1 MNIFPQLKLLPK
13 VDLHI
18 NLTGSIST
26 NLVFDLTN
34 ETSIIDLEEKMFQ
47 HNPKEYRE
55 SLKVPIRVL
64 KTKKNIV
71 LAINDLI
78 DRLEKNNVIYSEL
91 FLDLPLYKNVD
102 LDKLINYVLDVIKE
116 RNVNMNLVLCLSDIF
131 SKEENLEIINIF
143 EKYYNQGVNGLFFDK
158 SNMTNISDYSYIFDR
173 LKENNYPYIL
183 NLNSRI
189 TNQDYDIYTK
199 AKRVIYSLPNKD
211 DLILDELKNNDVLLE
226 FPLSSL
232 WEANIISG
240 IADSCLY
247 DLYLDNFNVCLT
259 SRDMTSLNTD
269 ILNEYCLLF
278 NNFDIKLLDLI
289 KINIKDLEIS
299 NIDPVIKEK
308 LIEKLRTESNELL

>member
-1 MNIFPQLKLLPK
+1 MFEQLKHLPK

-18 NLTGSIST
+18 NLTSSIST

-55 SLKVPIRVL
+55 SLKVPLRVL
-64 KTKKNIV
+64 KTKKNII
-71 LAINDLI
+71 LAVNDLI
-78 DRLEKNNVIYSEL
+78 DRLKENNVIYSEL

-102 LDKLINYVLDVIKE
+102 LDKLVSYVLDVIKE
-116 RNVNMNLVLCLSDIF
+116 REANINIVLCMSDIF
-131 SKEENLEIINIF
+131 TKEENLDVINVF

-158 SNMTNISDYSYIFDR
+158 SNMTNISDYKYIFDR
-173 LKENNYPYIL
+173 LKENNYPYII

-189 TNQDYDIYTK
+189 TNQDYEIYTN

-211 DLILDELKNNDVLLE
+211 DLILEELKKNDVLLE

-232 WEANIISG
+232 WEANIISD
-240 IADSCLY
+240 ISSSCIY
-247 DLYLDNFNVCLT
+247 ELYLNNYNVCLT

-269 ILNEYCLLF
+269 ILNEYCLLSSS
-278 NNFDIKLLDLI
+278 IL
-289 KINIKDLEIS
+289 S
-299 NIDPVIKEK
+299 
-308 LIEKLRTESNELL
+308 

>member
-1 MNIFPQLKLLPK
+1 MFEQLKLLPK

-34 ETSIIDLEEKMFQ
+34 ETSIIDLEDKMLQ

-78 DRLEKNNVIYSEL
+78 DRLERNNVIYSEL

-102 LDKLINYVLDVIKE
+102 VDKMVNYVLDVIKE
-116 RNVNMNLVLCLSDIF
+116 RNANINLVLCLSDIF
-131 SKEENLEIINIF
+131 SKEENLEVINVF
-143 EKYYNQGVNGLFFDK
+143 EKYYREGVNGLFFDK

-173 LKENNYPYIL
+173 LKKNDYPYIL
-183 NLNSRI
+183 NLNSQI
-189 TNQDYDIYTK
+189 TNQDYDIYTH
-199 AKRVIYSLPNKD
+199 AKRVIYSLPDRD
-211 DLILDELKNNDVLLE
+211 DIILEELKNNNVMLE

-232 WEANIISG
+232 WEANILSDIG
-240 IADSCLY
+240 DTCFY
-247 DLYLDNFNVCLT
+247 DLYLDNYDVCLT

-269 ILNEYCLLF
+269 MLNEYCLIF
-278 NNFDIKLLDLI
+278 NNSDIKLLDLI
-289 KINIKDLEIS
+289 KINIKVLETA
-299 NIDPVIKEK
+299 NIDNEIKEK

>member
-1 MNIFPQLKLLPK
+1 MFEQLKLLPK

-18 NLTGSIST
+18 NLTSSIST

-34 ETSIIDLEEKMFQ
+34 ETSIIDLEDKMFQ

-64 KTKKNIV
+64 KTKKNIM
-71 LAINDLI
+71 LAVNDLI
-78 DRLEKNNVIYSEL
+78 DRLEQNNVIYSEL

-102 LDKLINYVLDVIKE
+102 VDKLVSYVLDVINE
-116 RNVNMNLVLCLSDIF
+116 RQANINLVLCLSDIF
-131 SKEENLEIINIF
+131 SKEENLEVINVF

-173 LKENNYPYIL
+173 LKKNDYPYIL
-183 NLNSRI
+183 NLNSQI
-189 TNQDYDIYTK
+189 TNQDYDIYTH
-199 AKRVIYSLPNKD
+199 AKRVIYSLPDRD
-211 DLILDELKNNDVLLE
+211 DIILEELKNNNVMLE

-232 WEANIISG
+232 WEANILSDIG
-240 IADSCLY
+240 DTCFY
-247 DLYLDNFNVCLT
+247 DLYLENYDVCLT

-278 NNFDIKLLDLI
+278 NNYDIKLLDLI
-289 KINIKDLEIS
+289 KINIRDLETA
-299 NIDPVIKEK
+299 NIDNEKKEK

>member
-1 MNIFPQLKLLPK
+1 MFEQLKLLPK

-18 NLTGSIST
+18 NLTSSIST

-64 KTKKNIV
+64 KTKKNII

-78 DRLEKNNVIYSEL
+78 DRLEQNNVIYSEL

-102 LDKLINYVLDVIKE
+102 VEKLVNYVLDVIKE
-116 RNVNMNLVLCLSDIF
+116 RNANINLVLCLSDIF
-131 SKEENLEIINIF
+131 SKEENLEVINIF
-143 EKYYNQGVNGLFFDK
+143 EKYYNHGVNGLFFDK
-158 SNMTNISDYSYIFDR
+158 SNMTNISDYRYIFDR
-173 LKENNYPYIL
+173 LKDNNYPYIL
-183 NLNSRI
+183 NLNSKI
-189 TNQDYDIYTK
+189 TNQDYDIYTN
-199 AKRVIYSLPNKD
+199 AKRVIYSLPDKD
-211 DLILDELKNNDVLLE
+211 ELILNELKNNNVMLE

-232 WEANIISG
+232 WEANIISDIG
-240 IADSCLY
+240 SSCIY
-247 DLYLDNFNVCLT
+247 DLYLDNYNVCLT

-278 NNFDIKLLDLI
+278 NNFDIKLLDII
-289 KINIKDLEIS
+289 KINLKDLEES
-299 NIDPVIKEK
+299 VIDEEIKNK
-308 LIEKLRTESNELL
+308 LIDKLRTESNELL

>member
-1 MNIFPQLKLLPK
+1 
-13 VDLHI
+13 
-18 NLTGSIST
+18 
-26 NLVFDLTN
+26 
-34 ETSIIDLEEKMFQ
+34 MFQ

-55 SLKVPIRVL
+55 SLKVPLRVL
-64 KTKKNIV
+64 KTKKNII
-71 LAINDLI
+71 LAVNDLI
-78 DRLEKNNVIYSEL
+78 DRLKENNVIYSEL

-102 LDKLINYVLDVIKE
+102 LDKLVSYVLDVIKE
-116 RNVNMNLVLCLSDIF
+116 REANINLVLCMSDIF
-131 SKEENLEIINIF
+131 TKEENLDVINVF

-158 SNMTNISDYSYIFDR
+158 SNMTNISDYKYIFDR
-173 LKENNYPYIL
+173 LKENNYPYII

-189 TNQDYDIYTK
+189 TNQDYEIYTN

-211 DLILDELKNNDVLLE
+211 DLILEELKKNDVLLE

-232 WEANIISG
+232 WEANIISD
-240 IADSCLY
+240 IASSCIY
-247 DLYLDNFNVCLT
+247 ELYLNNYNVCLT

-289 KINIKDLEIS
+289 KINLKDLEKS
-299 NIDPVIKEK
+299 VIDDKIKNE

>member
-1 MNIFPQLKLLPK
+1 MFEQLKHLPK

-18 NLTGSIST
+18 NLTSSIST

-55 SLKVPIRVL
+55 SLKVPLRVL
-64 KTKKNIV
+64 KTKKNII
-71 LAINDLI
+71 LAVNDLI
-78 DRLEKNNVIYSEL
+78 DRLKENNVIYSEL

-102 LDKLINYVLDVIKE
+102 LDKLVSYVLDVIKE
-116 RNVNMNLVLCLSDIF
+116 RETNINLVLCMSDIF
-131 SKEENLEIINIF
+131 TKEENLDVINVF

-158 SNMTNISDYSYIFDR
+158 SNMTNISDYKYIFDR
-173 LKENNYPYIL
+173 LKENNYPYII

-189 TNQDYDIYTK
+189 TNQDYEIYTN

-211 DLILDELKNNDVLLE
+211 DLILEELKKNDVLLE

-232 WEANIISG
+232 WEANIISD
-240 IADSCLY
+240 IASSCIY
-247 DLYLDNFNVCLT
+247 ELYLNNYNVCLT

-289 KINIKDLEIS
+289 KINLKDLEKS
-299 NIDPVIKEK
+299 VIDDKIKNE

>member
-1 MNIFPQLKLLPK
+1 MFEQLKLLPK

-34 ETSIIDLEEKMFQ
+34 ETSIIDLEDKMLQ

-78 DRLEKNNVIYSEL
+78 DRLERNNVIYSEL

-102 LDKLINYVLDVIKE
+102 VDKMVNYVLDVIKE
-116 RNVNMNLVLCLSDIF
+116 RNANINLVLCLSDIF
-131 SKEENLEIINIF
+131 SKEENLEVINVF

-173 LKENNYPYIL
+173 LKKNDYPYIL
-183 NLNSRI
+183 NLNSQI
-189 TNQDYDIYTK
+189 TNQDYDIYTH
-199 AKRVIYSLPNKD
+199 AKRVIYSLPDRD
-211 DLILDELKNNDVLLE
+211 DGILEELKNNDVMLE

-232 WEANIISG
+232 WEAHILSEIE
-240 IADSCLY
+240 DTCFY
-247 DLYLDNFNVCLT
+247 DLYLDNYNVCLT

-269 ILNEYCLLF
+269 MLNEYCLIF
-278 NNFDIKLLDLI
+278 NNSDIKLLDLI
-289 KINIKDLEIS
+289 KINIKVLETA
-299 NIDPVIKEK
+299 NIDNEIKEK

>member
-1 MNIFPQLKLLPK
+1 MFEQLKLLPK

-18 NLTGSIST
+18 NLTSSIST

-64 KTKKNIV
+64 KTKKNII

-78 DRLEKNNVIYSEL
+78 DRLEQNNVIYSEL

-102 LDKLINYVLDVIKE
+102 VERLINYVLDVIKE
-116 RNVNMNLVLCLSDIF
+116 REANINLVLCLSDIF
-131 SKEENLEIINIF
+131 SKEENLEVINIF

-173 LKENNYPYIL
+173 LKKNNYPYIL
-183 NLNSRI
+183 NLNIPI
-189 TNQDYDIYTK
+189 TNQDYDIYIN

-211 DLILDELKNNDVLLE
+211 DLILDELKKNNVLLE

-232 WEANIISG
+232 WEANIISE
-240 IADSCLY
+240 ISNTCFY
-247 DLYLDNFNVCLT
+247 DLYLDNYNVCLT

-278 NNFDIKLLDLI
+278 NNTDIKLLDI
-289 KINIKDLEIS
+289 VKINIKDLEIS
-299 NIDPVIKEK
+299 TIDDDTKAK

>member
-1 MNIFPQLKLLPK
+1 MFEQLKLLPK

-18 NLTGSIST
+18 NLTSSIST

-55 SLKVPIRVL
+55 SLKVPLRVL
-64 KTKKNIV
+64 KTKKNII
-71 LAINDLI
+71 LAVNDLI

-102 LDKLINYVLDVIKE
+102 LDKLVNYVLDVIHE
-116 RNVNMNLVLCLSDIF
+116 RNANINLVLCLSDIF
-131 SKEENLEIINIF
+131 SKEENLEVINIF
-143 EKYYNQGVNGLFFDK
+143 EKYYQEGVNGLFFDK

-173 LKENNYPYIL
+173 LKKNNYPYIL
-183 NLNSRI
+183 NLNSQI
-189 TNQDYDIYTK
+189 TNQDYDIYMN
-199 AKRVIYSLPNKD
+199 AKRVIYSLPD
-211 DLILDELKNNDVLLE
+211 RDEIILDELKNNGVLLE

-232 WEANIISG
+232 REANIIGDISNT
-240 IADSCLY
+240 CLY
-247 DLYLDNFNVCLT
+247 ELYLDNYDVCLT

-278 NNFDIKLLDLI
+278 NNFDIKLLDLV
-289 KINIKDLEIS
+289 KINIRDLEVA
-299 NIDPVIKEK
+299 NIDEEIKNN
-308 LIEKLRTESNELL
+308 LIEKLRSESNELL